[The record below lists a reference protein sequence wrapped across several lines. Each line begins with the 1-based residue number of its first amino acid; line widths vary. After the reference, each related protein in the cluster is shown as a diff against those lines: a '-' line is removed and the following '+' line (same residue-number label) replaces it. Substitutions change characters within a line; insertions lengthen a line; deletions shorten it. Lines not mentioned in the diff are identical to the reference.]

1 MRVRTGWYL
10 GLAVSRW
17 DDASDHERRQ
27 VRQQGDH
34 DFSVPRSGEL
44 REQPARQRSAAE
56 VAGALWVAVLT
67 AGCLVATTSLP
78 AAATGSTTTSSG
90 SAPPVYEVRTGE
102 VHGLGR
108 VLVDGQGFTLYVF
121 EPDRRSSSSKCYG
134 RCASAWPPL
143 VLPSGVS
150 KAPAGPGVRSALL
163 GKTKRKDGTVEVT
176 YHKWPLY
183 TWVVDSAPGD
193 ATGQDLN
200 NLGGKWYVITPSGQL
215 ITKHV

>member
-1 MRVRTGWYL
+1 VRRWMAGVAAL
-10 GLAVSRW
+10 G
-17 DDASDHERRQ
+17 
-27 VRQQGDH
+27 
-34 DFSVPRSGEL
+34 
-44 REQPARQRSAAE
+44 AAT
-56 VAGALWVAVLT
+56 LT
-67 AGCLVATTSLP
+67 AGWTPAGQAT
-78 AAATGSTTTSSG
+78 AATSATSSHQLAA
-90 SAPPVYEVRTGE
+90 SAASGPVPVYEVRTGT
-102 VHGLGR
+102 VHGLGK

-121 EPDRRSSSSKCYG
+121 APDKHSGRSTCYG

-183 TWVVDSAPGD
+183 TWVVDTAPGV

-200 NLGGKWYVITPSGQL
+200 NLGGKWYVITPAGQL
-215 ITKHV
+215 ITKRP